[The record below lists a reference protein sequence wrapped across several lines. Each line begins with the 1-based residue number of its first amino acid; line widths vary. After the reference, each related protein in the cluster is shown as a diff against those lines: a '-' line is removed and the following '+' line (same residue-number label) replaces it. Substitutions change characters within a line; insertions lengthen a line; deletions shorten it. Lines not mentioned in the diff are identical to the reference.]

1 LGIGDHP
8 SLPAAMRSQS
18 FEGLDTSP
26 ANLQLM
32 PMMAI
37 GVERDIWQAWG
48 RVPLVAAECTP
59 FVVISDMLGCD
70 TGERN
75 APM

>member
-1 LGIGDHP
+1 
-8 SLPAAMRSQS
+8 
-18 FEGLDTSP
+18 
-26 ANLQLM
+26 M

-59 FVVISDMLGCD
+59 LVVVSDMVGCD
-70 TGERN
+70 AGERSASDVGSFSN
-75 APM
+75 GVNVNVEFL